1 VQYQR
6 PQDLIVTFEDD
17 GSVLLRSTSR
27 GAGARAPAW
36 AVGVLAGC
44 GEPRTREEVAQV
56 MGPQAASAF
65 DGLVDAGLLVPPEEA
80 DQTPVIFH
88 NYTGIEVHRVMLADE
103 ARLVAYREGIRAVVK
118 PGDVVIDAGSGS
130 GVLAVMAALAGARKV
145 YAIERSDF
153 GAVIP
158 RIAADSG
165 VGDRVQLVRGDIS
178 RVELPEKA
186 DVIVTETFGHWS
198 IAEGLMPDV
207 LACAAHN
214 LKPGGR
220 IVPGS
225 FTLWFAPMAACPD
238 VPGPMVKR
246 PDGVDLRAL
255 VGDSRG
261 RAPDRLV
268 LPSEIG
274 APICMGTISMPCDG
288 DFEGT
293 LVLDQD
299 CAALCG
305 WFDLHMTGTPGEV
318 DLSTGPH
325 APPTHW
331 KQTVFPVALKAGT
344 HAVSASV
351 APEDHRTLV
360 VSIGGQEVRIR

>member
-1 VQYQR
+1 MKYQR

-27 GAGARAPAW
+27 GMGARAPAW

-65 DGLVDAGLLVPPEEA
+65 DGLISAGLLVPPDEA

-130 GVLAVMAALAGARKV
+130 GVLAVMAALAGAKKV

-158 RIAADSG
+158 HIARASG
-165 VGDRVQLVRGDIS
+165 VGDIVQLVRGDIS
-178 RVELPEKA
+178 TVELPEKA

-207 LACAAHN
+207 LACAEHN

-220 IVPGS
+220 IVPAS
-225 FTLWFAPMAACPD
+225 FSLWFAPMAECPD
-238 VPGPMVKR
+238 VPGPFVKR
-246 PDGVDLRAL
+246 ADGVDLTPL

-268 LPSEIG
+268 RPDEVG
-274 APICMGTISMPCDG
+274 TPVFMGTITMPCTG

-293 LVLDQD
+293 LVLDAP
-299 CAALCG
+299 CKALCG
-305 WFDLHMTGTPGEV
+305 WFDLHMTGVKGEV
-318 DLSTGPH
+318 DLLTGPH
-325 APPTHW
+325 DPTTHW
-331 KQTVFPVALKAGT
+331 KQTVFPIELDAGAYEVT
-344 HAVSASV
+344 AST

-360 VSIGGQEVRIR
+360 VSIGGREVRIR